1 MDRVSPRVARG
12 MMWIALGL
20 IVLIRLLNGITHHR
34 GGCALALTMLPYPPL
49 VALLWRPWPRRLRYG
64 LVVVV
69 TGLAA
74 LPFQVVGTDWDWIP
88 WTVGAALLVALPG
101 RAATALFLGLLGA
114 VLAGGLLEHDGA
126 VDAISRATATV
137 NDALI
142 VFSLYSLAGM
152 IRDLNAAQGELAR
165 LAALRERLR
174 LDSELRTVVGGGLRA
189 IGELLSPG
197 GPEGVRDAAERARR
211 TLAGIREAAAEY
223 RTEGVA
229 ADRPGPRSP
238 RITWLV
244 LLGVLCMQGLAR
256 TAAVAS
262 ADPAQ
267 LPVILPIV
275 ATIIVLYLVPHF
287 RFRLLLIALLTFP
300 LAWPGSYLVPTWGLV
315 DGMWGFFIG
324 LALVRL
330 RPPASLAVV
339 AGVLCLHVVLWVT
352 PPPVLPP
359 VQIGSGLVS
368 DLILGGLVYSMT
380 RLGELVAVLER
391 ARHELAEEAVTKER
405 VRIARDLHDVLG
417 FSLSAV
423 ALRGELALRLL
434 DRDPERAEAEL
445 ASLRELVGRS
455 AAELDSIT
463 DGRIRLRLAEEIDTA
478 RQVLEA
484 AGVMVETLVDTGP
497 LDRETDTALAA
508 VLRES
513 VTNVLRHSRARECA
527 ITVVT
532 DGGLVRLTI
541 ANDGVPPPVAA
552 QRDGTGLDSLA
563 ARTGGRLTASPRPGG
578 RYELVAEFES
588 DPAPLGGDAD
598 GVDAVAGA

>member
-1 MDRVSPRVARG
+1 MNRADNIIKLLLIDDSVEDAEQLISVLRNGGIAVRPAR
-12 MMWIALGL
+12 AANEAELE
-20 IVLIRLLNGITHHR
+20 
-34 GGCALALTMLPYPPL
+34 
-49 VALLWRPWPRRLRYG
+49 
-64 LVVVV
+64 
-69 TGLAA
+69 AA
-74 LPFQVVGTDWDWIP
+74 LEQHAPDLI
-88 WTVGAALLVALPG
+88 
-101 RAATALFLGLLGA
+101 
-114 VLAGGLLEHDGA
+114 LAD
-126 VDAISRATATV
+126 
-137 NDALI
+137 
-142 VFSLYSLAGM
+142 LAC
-152 IRDLNAAQGELAR
+152 RDLR
-165 LAALRERLR
+165 LAQ
-174 LDSELRTVVGGGLRA
+174 
-189 IGELLSPG
+189 
-197 GPEGVRDAAERARR
+197 VRDAAERARR

-445 ASLRELVGRS
+445 ASLRELVGRQ
-455 AAELDSIT
+455 
-463 DGRIRLRLAEEIDTA
+463 GHRHA
-478 RQVLEA
+478 RFPSQPTTRTRMVLVEPCTPSGAPNTMTMRSPGEA
-484 AGVMVETLVDTGP
+484 
-497 LDRETDTALAA
+497 
-508 VLRES
+508 
-513 VTNVLRHSRARECA
+513 
-527 ITVVT
+527 
-532 DGGLVRLTI
+532 
-541 ANDGVPPPVAA
+541 
-552 QRDGTGLDSLA
+552 
-563 ARTGGRLTASPRPGG
+563 
-578 RYELVAEFES
+578 
-588 DPAPLGGDAD
+588 
-598 GVDAVAGA
+598 